1 VIAMSEPEGDKN
13 REHDAILALIEP
25 APGQKPNLEPLAEL
39 LRSDAPLSKM
49 ARFALAEL
57 LDKKFEMLD
66 VCLVP
71 RVTNARKR
79 ADAKRAKSEPIVKAM
94 VAELRAGA
102 TVEAAAASVAEKLN
116 ISDRWAIQKWKEA
129 ERVLPWLYGRRD
141 ILGELLRAAVDIGK
155 NVAEAAD
162 LILDNP
168 KTRTVIFDALARAL
182 EKQKI
187 SRNP

>member
-1 VIAMSEPEGDKN
+1 MSEPEGHRN
-13 REHDAILALIEP
+13 RERDAILALIQP

-39 LRSDAPLSKM
+39 LRSDAPLSKT

-57 LDKKFEMLD
+57 MDKKFKMLD

-71 RVTNARKR
+71 RVTNARKH
-79 ADAKRAKSEPIVKAM
+79 ADERRAKYEPIIKAM

-102 TVEAAAASVAEKLN
+102 TVEDAAASVAEKLN
-116 ISDRWAIQKWKEA
+116 ISDRWAIQKWKDA
-129 ERVLPWLYGRRD
+129 ERALPWLYGRRD
-141 ILGELLRAAVDIGK
+141 VLGELLGAIADIGK
-155 NVAEAAD
+155 NIAEAVDSVLAD
-162 LILDNP
+162 P
-168 KTRTVIFDALARAL
+168 TMRTVIFDALAHAL